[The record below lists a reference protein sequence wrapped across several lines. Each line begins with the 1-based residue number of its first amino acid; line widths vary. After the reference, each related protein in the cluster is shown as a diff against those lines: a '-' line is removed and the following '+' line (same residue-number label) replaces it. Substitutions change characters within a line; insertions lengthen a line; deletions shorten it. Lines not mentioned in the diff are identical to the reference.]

1 MASPFS
7 RRQGTAG
14 AFERPVTKVFVIPV
28 IRREDYDAFR
38 RDVGPTLAS
47 TYDEWAK
54 ILSNEV
60 AEARRTGKTVVEAEI
75 NYDEFRQYCSTA
87 GKKPDP
93 VTLLEFAAHRPLGEA

>member
-14 AFERPVTKVFVIPV
+14 AFERPVTKAFVIPI

-38 RDVGPTLAS
+38 RDVGSMLAS

-60 AEARRTGKTVVEAEI
+60 AEARRSGKTVVEAEV
-75 NYDEFRQYCSTA
+75 NYDEFRRYCSMT

-93 VTLLEFAAHRPLGEA
+93 MALLEFAAHRPLGEA